1 MADNAV
7 LAFFILA
14 IIVNLTK
21 VAILAVF
28 SPAKIANLA
37 N

>member
-14 IIVNLTK
+14 IIANLAK
-21 VAILAVF
+21 IAILAIF
-28 SPAKIANLA
+28 SRLR
-37 N
+37 